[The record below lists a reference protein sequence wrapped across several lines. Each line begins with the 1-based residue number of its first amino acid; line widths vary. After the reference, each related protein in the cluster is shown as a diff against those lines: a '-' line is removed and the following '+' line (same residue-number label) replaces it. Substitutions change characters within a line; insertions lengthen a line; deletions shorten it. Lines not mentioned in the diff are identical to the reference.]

1 MPLEFINYV
10 NDRGILTMATFF
22 SAFTISFIE
31 RLRKLVLDPLFN
43 YFFHDKNLK
52 DYGIELPDGSEIQ
65 VGLMI
70 IEVIRVLTYMIL
82 FYACFKNT
90 LTK

>member
-1 MPLEFINYV
+1 MPLEFIDYV
-10 NDRGILTMATFF
+10 NDRKILTMATFF
-22 SAFTISFIE
+22 SAFAISFIE

-52 DYGIELPDGSEIQ
+52 DFGIELPDGSIIQ

-70 IEVIRVLTYMIL
+70 IETIRVLTYMMI
-82 FYACFKNT
+82 FYTCFNST
-90 LTK
+90 LKK